1 MGLLD
6 TILLVTYI
14 VFFYVVLWFSA
25 RYNTHMLQLNG
36 YKNNEHMKWLK
47 QSGIRRQFFV
57 CYYLVVMLIL
67 AVLSLFINLYA
78 WVYLFWILIL
88 IIPLTGYVLLKKSN
102 TKKKLVFTKRVKR
115 MLLADFVLNLLF
127 LLALYLIGVRYLLIF
142 SPVLLTLQPFVL
154 LLTNIILK
162 PVEKAV
168 NNSFIND
175 AKRKLAA
182 SPGLT
187 VIGVTGSYGKTSL
200 KFYLQT
206 LLSTKYNVLV
216 TPESYNTPMGVVR
229 TIREQLKST
238 HEIFIC
244 EMGARH
250 VGDIK
255 EICDIVNPQHGVITS
270 IGPQHLETFFTIDN
284 VRSTKYELAD
294 ALPKGGKLFLNAD
307 SEEILKDTRDFNR
320 IYYGVDSKLGY
331 HAENVVLTPLG
342 TDFTVVSPDGES
354 QSFHT
359 QLIGSINVL
368 NIIGAIAVAHSFGV
382 DFNTLKVAVRR
393 IKPVPH
399 RLELKEAGAVTI
411 IDDAFNS
418 NPVGSRAAV
427 ETLKLFD
434 GTRILITPGMVELGE
449 RENELHYKFGTYA
462 ADCCD
467 YILLVNKYRTGSIR
481 QGALDSGFPQERLFE
496 FDRFNEA
503 YDFAVSLNSEGHKYI
518 LLENDLPD
526 NY

>member
-1 MGLLD
+1 METLSIIFLIAY
-6 TILLVTYI
+6 T
-14 VFFYVVLWFSA
+14 FFFFIVLWFSL

-36 YKNNEHMKWLK
+36 YKNNEHFNWLK
-47 QSGIRRQFFV
+47 KEYKRQRFCLAYIGIMVIITVIAIISSFPSWFF
-57 CYYLVVMLIL
+57 
-67 AVLSLFINLYA
+67 A
-78 WVYLFWILIL
+78 FWIVSLL
-88 IIPLTGYVLLKKSN
+88 LPFTGYLLLKKAN

-115 MLLADFVLNLLF
+115 LIAADF
-127 LLALYLIGVRYLLIF
+127 LI
-142 SPVLLTLQPFVL
+142 
-154 LLTNIILK
+154 NIILSAVLFFVDFRLFFCISPLLMVFQPLILLLSNLCMK
-162 PVEKAV
+162 PVEKAI

-175 AKRKLAA
+175 AKKKLKENP
-182 SPGLT
+182 SLI

-206 LLSTKYNVLV
+206 LLSSKYNVLV

-255 EICDIVNPQHGVITS
+255 EICDIVHPQHGVITS
-270 IGPQHLETFFTIDN
+270 VGPQHLETFFNIDN
-284 VRSTKYELAD
+284 VRKTKFELAD
-294 ALPKGGKLFLNAD
+294 ALPAGGKLFLNAD
-307 SEEILKDTRDFNR
+307 SEEILKDTRDFNKT
-320 IYYGVDSKLGY
+320 YYGIEATLGY
-331 HAENVVLTPLG
+331 YAEDVVLTPLG
-342 TDFTVVSPDGES
+342 TDFTVVAPSGEK

-359 QLIGSINVL
+359 QLIGSVNVL
-368 NIIGAIAVAHSFGV
+368 NILGAIAVAHSFGV
-382 DFNTLKVAVRR
+382 DFDSLKISVRR

-399 RLELKEAGAVTI
+399 RLELKPNGPYTI

-418 NPVGSRAAV
+418 NPVGSKAAV
-427 ETLKLFD
+427 ETLKLFN
-434 GTRILITPGMVELGE
+434 GVRIMITPGMVELGS
-449 RENELHYKFGTYA
+449 REDELHYKFGTYA
-462 ADCCD
+462 AACCD
-467 YILLVNKYRTGSIR
+467 YILLTNKYRTNEIKR
-481 QGALDSGFPQERLFE
+481 GALDSGFPKENLFE

-503 YDFAVSLNSEGHKYI
+503 FSFACSLKSESHKYI

>member
-1 MGLLD
+1 MGLLSI
-6 TILLVTYI
+6 ILTVTYV
-14 VFFYVVLWFSA
+14 VFFLGTLWYSA

-36 YKNNEHMKWLK
+36 YKNKEHMKWLK
-47 QSGIRRQFFV
+47 TGMKRQHFV
-57 CYYLVVMLIL
+57 LMYLALML
-67 AVLSLFINLYA
+67 VLSILSLIINLSS
-78 WVYLFWILIL
+78 WVYVFWILIL
-88 IIPLTGYVLLKKSN
+88 IIPFTGYVLLKRSN
-102 TKKKLVFTKRVKR
+102 TKKKLVFTKRVR
-115 MLLADFVLNLLF
+115 RLIVADFILNAIILG
-127 LLALYLIGVRYLLIF
+127 ALYLAGSRYFLAF

-154 LLTNIILK
+154 TFTNLLLK

-168 NNSFIND
+168 NNSFIKD
-175 AKRKLAA
+175 AKRRLAA
-182 SPGLT
+182 SPSLT

-216 TPESYNTPMGVVR
+216 TPESFNTPMGVVR

-255 EICDIVNPQHGVITS
+255 EICDIVHPQHGVITS
-270 IGPQHLETFFTIDN
+270 VGPQHLETFFNIDN
-284 VRSTKYELAD
+284 VRKTKFELAD

-307 SEEILKDTRDFNR
+307 SEEILKDERDFNK
-320 IYYGVDSKLGY
+320 IYYGVNSTLGY

-342 TDFTVVSPDGES
+342 TDFTVVSPDGEK
-354 QSFHT
+354 QEFHT

-368 NIIGAIAVAHSFGV
+368 NIVGAISIAHSFGV
-382 DFNTLKVAVRR
+382 DFATLKVAVRR

-418 NPVGSRAAV
+418 NPVGSKAAV

-449 RENELHYKFGTYA
+449 KENELHYKFGTYA
-462 ADCCD
+462 ASCCD

-481 QGALDSGFPQERLFE
+481 QGALDSDFPSDHLFE
-496 FDRFNEA
+496 FDRFTEA
-503 YDFAVSLNSEGHKYI
+503 YDFAVSINTDSHKYI